1 MKNRTSA
8 ALLAF
13 FCGGLGIHKFYLNET
28 TAGILYAVF
37 YWSGI
42 PGILAFIDAI
52 ILLTMSDDEFNEKYN
67 NGQPFQKLS
76 SGTGATIKTDISNT
90 AETLMTYK
98 RLMDQDVI
106 TQEEF
111 YAIKKAVLNL

>member
-37 YWSGI
+37 CWSGI

-52 ILLTMSDDEFNEKYN
+52 ILLTMSDDDFNEKYN
-67 NGQPFQKLS
+67 KEQQPQKFTS
-76 SGTGATIKTDISNT
+76 KANSAIKTNISNT

-98 RLMDQDVI
+98 KLMDQNVI

-111 YAIKKAVLNL
+111 NAIKKAVLDL

>member
-37 YWSGI
+37 CWSGI

-52 ILLTMSDDEFNEKYN
+52 ILLTMSDADFNEKYN
-67 NGQPFQKLS
+67 NEQQHQKLALETS
-76 SGTGATIKTDISNT
+76 KAMKTDISNT

-98 RLMDQDVI
+98 KLMDQNVI
-106 TQEEF
+106 TQDEF
-111 YAIKKAVLNL
+111 NAIKKAVLDL